1 MQSPETSPL
10 VKGIPLEHARFTI
23 NLGLL
28 GSILGMTFYI
38 ASRISLI
45 EYKQVTASEV
55 NLAQQTQIVAIQLE
69 LQAIKERLIKLE
81 ATKRP

>member
-1 MQSPETSPL
+1 MQTPELSPFA
-10 VKGIPLEHARFTI
+10 KGIPLEHARFTI

-45 EYKQVTASEV
+45 EYKQITATEV

-69 LQAIKERLIKLE
+69 IQQVKERLIKLE
-81 ATKRP
+81 ASRKP